1 MQTWQNLNT
10 VYGIDYLEFSQHFLV
25 ILQSRG
31 QKIGELKICPF
42 HFYVSFQLWDNFVL
56 EIIFIFDSTY
66 QCLQLLD
73 SFWTPTLSE
82 RIRGS
87 LIGFSSLPQTRH
99 FNTSLRD
106 VSSTQGSVRFSFP
119 KFVISI
125 QIRHFNTSLRH
136 KSVTSTQVR
145 HSNTNSSL
153 EHKSVTS
160 SHHFNTSLQRT
171 SVTTTQ
177 IRLLNTNPS
186 LRHIT
191 YTCRGFFKCR
201 ICVDFTYLCGSE
213 GLVSKWRF
221 CAYMTNLCW
230 SDVLKWRVCGSEG
243 YSLFLSLICFL
254 ENILN
259 SSFQI
264 LPFIFFLNL
273 TRL

>member
-1 MQTWQNLNT
+1 MSVPHKDLSVSASQN
-10 VYGIDYLEFSQHFLV
+10 S
-25 ILQSRG
+25 
-31 QKIGELKICPF
+31 
-42 HFYVSFQLWDNFVL
+42 SFQFKSVT
-56 EIIFIFDSTY
+56 S
-66 QCLQLLD
+66 
-73 SFWTPTLSE
+73 
-82 RIRGS
+82 
-87 LIGFSSLPQTRH
+87 TRH
-99 FNTSLRD
+99 FDTS
-106 VSSTQGSVRFSFP
+106 Q
-119 KFVISI
+119 
-125 QIRHFNTSLRH
+125 SLQH

-171 SVTTTQ
+171 SVTSTQ

-221 CAYMTNLCW
+221 CAYMKNLCW
-230 SDVLKWRVCGSEG
+230 SDVLKWQVCGSEG
-243 YSLFLSLICFL
+243 YSLFLSCFL

-264 LPFIFFLNL
+264 LPFIFFLIEPDCKSW
-273 TRL
+273 